1 MAMNTTSEQ
10 LKTKLTFDDQVIK
23 KIAGITANQVEGVIS
38 LDGNVFSE
46 LTDRFT
52 PGSDTTKGIDADV
65 GEQQVSLKLDATI
78 EYGKNA
84 TQIFKE
90 VLAKVKQ
97 ALKEMTGL
105 TLVEFEL
112 HINDVKTKAELKD
125 ENNSKE

>member
-1 MAMNTTSEQ
+1 MNTNNEQ

>member
-1 MAMNTTSEQ
+1 MAVNNDGEQ

-23 KIAGITANQVEGVIS
+23 KIAGITANQVDGVIS

-52 PGSDTTKGIDADV
+52 PGSDTTKGIAADV
-65 GEQQVSLKLDATI
+65 GEQQVSLKLEATI

-112 HINDVKTKAELKD
+112 HINDVKTQAEIKD
-125 ENNSKE
+125 ENSNKE

>member
-1 MAMNTTSEQ
+1 MNNNGEQ

-23 KIAGITANQVEGVIS
+23 KIAGITANQVDGVIS

-46 LTDRFT
+46 LTDRLT
-52 PGSDTTKGIDADV
+52 PGSDSTKGIDADV
-65 GEQQVSLKLDATI
+65 GEQQVSLKLEATI

-90 VLAKVKQ
+90 VLGKVKQ

-112 HINDVKTKAELKD
+112 HINDVKTKAEIKNED
-125 ENNSKE
+125 SSK

>member
-1 MAMNTTSEQ
+1 MAMNTNNEQ

>member
-1 MAMNTTSEQ
+1 MNTTSEQ